1 MKLTRLFISL
11 AIGLSMSSL
20 IVACNTHC
28 KNKDCKCNPCSGDS
42 CRCDTMGIDSSDT
55 GETMVNR
62 ALIYLDNSESMKGY
76 SADILGYTNVLT
88 QLSHYKKNTEV
99 LLCCNNYEKLEGDV
113 VDKVKNLKYGGSSLL
128 HNDLQAMVSRVSDN
142 NIIFFVTDGIMSGT
156 DTNIK
161 KDKQWTKM
169 HAADLKLKVKEIFS
183 SHKDVAVSAYQ
194 FPAQFNGKYFCFDN
208 SNVLINAQRYFYVF
222 AIGKKDAVLEFK
234 NKNVGTDYFKP
245 SNQLHF
251 IDQLPLS
258 EGVNVKNSKRVA
270 GVWNFDLKEIN
281 NKKDDPKMMI
291 VTVKSDQFN
300 AELNENQIEDLYSK
314 FRVNVGGKNVLA
326 NDIIYDPN
334 NRNYVIKFNPGLC
347 GKKFN
352 IDIEV
357 PFTLPGWV
365 ALSSCSDDL
374 YMKQKSQIDNK
385 TFLLQELIG
394 GITQGK
400 LGDNELL
407 YKTSITVMRNQ

>member
-1 MKLTRLFISL
+1 
-11 AIGLSMSSL
+11 
-20 IVACNTHC
+20 
-28 KNKDCKCNPCSGDS
+28 
-42 CRCDTMGIDSSDT
+42 
-55 GETMVNR
+55 
-62 ALIYLDNSESMKGY
+62 
-76 SADILGYTNVLT
+76 
-88 QLSHYKKNTEV
+88 V

-128 HNDLQAMVSRVSDN
+128 HNDLQSMVSRVSDN

-183 SHKDVAVSAYQ
+183 SHKDVAVSVYQ
-194 FPAQFNGKYFCFDN
+194 FPAQFNGKYFCFDD

-258 EGVNVKNSKRVA
+258 EGVNVKNSKRAA

-300 AELNENQIEDLYSK
+300 AELNENQIEELSFHPNGNCGCILLYDDYAFGIRCSHLMWSEGHCEGVEG
-314 FRVNVGGKNVLA
+314 FWSEDDHTLA
-326 NDIIYDPN
+326 QERYSHNDYNSSYNSILVYGN
-334 NRNYVIKFNPGLC
+334 HKGNLVIKMIVFHETT
-347 GKKFN
+347 K
-352 IDIEV
+352 
-357 PFTLPGWV
+357 
-365 ALSSCSDDL
+365 
-374 YMKQKSQIDNK
+374 
-385 TFLLQELIG
+385 
-394 GITQGK
+394 
-400 LGDNELL
+400 
-407 YKTSITVMRNQ
+407 